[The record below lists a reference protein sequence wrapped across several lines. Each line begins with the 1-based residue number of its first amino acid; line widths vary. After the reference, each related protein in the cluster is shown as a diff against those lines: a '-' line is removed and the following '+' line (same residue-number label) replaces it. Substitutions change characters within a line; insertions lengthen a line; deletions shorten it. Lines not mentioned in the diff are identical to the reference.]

1 VLTRV
6 GLLGAGRIGALH
18 GSTLVAD
25 PGVERVVV
33 GDVDAERAEALAG
46 KLDSE
51 HGTIEEVMRSGPDAV
66 VIAASTSAHAG
77 LIRDAVEA
85 GIPAFCEKPVAL
97 GYEETLEIFEKVE
110 SGGAVLQSGFQRR
123 FDAGYVEAR
132 PLIDSG
138 ALGTLYS
145 LRLATHDPEPP
156 HEGYIPTSGGIFRDL
171 HIHDFDILRWLA
183 GSEVEEVYA
192 VGSVR
197 GFDVFS
203 RYGDVDT
210 AAALIKMEDGVVA
223 VLTGGRHDPLGYDV
237 RAEVFGSGDSIAVG
251 LDGRT
256 PLRSLEPGSRKGPV
270 GPRGKVDEAG
280 LSVPEDVSVVG
291 YDNMYL
297 AELALVSLTSV
308 DQPRRDM
315 GVLVARLLLERVES
329 ERTEP
334 RREVL
339 KPRLIRR
346 PPPLRQLQ
354 AKASPRSAQ
363 E

>member
-1 VLTRV
+1 LTRV

-18 GSTLVAD
+18 GSTLAAD

-33 GDVDAERAEALAG
+33 GDVDAERAQALAG
-46 KLDSE
+46 RLGSE
-51 HGTIEEVMRSGPDAV
+51 YGTIEEVMRSRPDAV

-77 LIRDAVEA
+77 LIRDAVDA

-97 GYEETLEIFEKVE
+97 GYEETLEIVKKVE
-110 SGGAVLQSGFQRR
+110 SGGAVLQIGFQRR
-123 FDAGYVEAR
+123 FDAGYVEAKR
-132 PLIDSG
+132 LVYSG

-183 GSEVEEVYA
+183 GSEAEEVYA

-203 RYGDVDT
+203 RHGDVDT
-210 AAALIKMEDGVVA
+210 AAALIRMEDGVVA

-256 PLRSLEPGSRKGPV
+256 PLRSVESGMPPPEKPYPNFQARFEDAYRAELRHFLRLARGEAENPCSARDALEALRIAMAA
-270 GPRGKVDEAG
+270 D
-280 LSVPEDVSVVG
+280 LS
-291 YDNMYL
+291 L
-297 AELALVSLTSV
+297 AE
-308 DQPRRDM
+308 
-315 GVLVARLLLERVES
+315 
-329 ERTEP
+329 
-334 RREVL
+334 
-339 KPRLIRR
+339 RR
-346 PPPLRQLQ
+346 PVRL
-354 AKASPRSAQ
+354 S
-363 E
+363 EVG

>member
-1 VLTRV
+1 MRV
-6 GLLGAGRIGALH
+6 GLLGAGRIGSLH
-18 GSTLVAD
+18 GRTLAAD
-25 PGVERVVV
+25 PEVERVLV
-33 GDVDAERAEALAG
+33 GDVDVERAEALAG
-46 KLDSE
+46 KLGGE

-77 LIRDAVEA
+77 LIRDAVDA
-85 GIPAFCEKPVAL
+85 GLPAFCEKPVAL
-97 GYEETLEIFEKVE
+97 GYEETLEIVEKVE
-110 SGGAVLQSGFQRR
+110 SGGAVLQIGFQRR

-132 PLIDSG
+132 HLIDSG

-256 PLRSLEPGSRKGPV
+256 PLRSVEPGMPPPEKPYPNFQARFEDAYRAELRHFLRLAHG
-270 GPRGKVDEAG
+270 EAG
-280 LSVPEDVSVVG
+280 NPCTARDALEALRVAMAADLS
-291 YDNMYL
+291 L
-297 AELALVSLTSV
+297 AE
-308 DQPRRDM
+308 
-315 GVLVARLLLERVES
+315 
-329 ERTEP
+329 
-334 RREVL
+334 
-339 KPRLIRR
+339 RR
-346 PPPLRQLQ
+346 PVRLSEVR
-354 AKASPRSAQ
+354 
-363 E
+363 